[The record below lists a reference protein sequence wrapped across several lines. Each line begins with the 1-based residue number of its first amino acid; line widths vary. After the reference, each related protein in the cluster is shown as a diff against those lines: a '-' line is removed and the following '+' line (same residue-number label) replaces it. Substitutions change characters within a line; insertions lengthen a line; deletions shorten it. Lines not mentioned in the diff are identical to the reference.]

1 MTSQVKKLRDV
12 SSAKNIPT
20 PSYHG
25 AGCAHCPLHTARK
38 ITKKI
43 KDSVTLVLGI
53 AECAYY
59 VKGGGSNG
67 ENALFNVVLDWHD
80 VTFGCKDKLAAA
92 FDELMQEYE
101 PKAVFIITT
110 CVPEITGDDV
120 DSLAAVFQSRYGIAV
135 AVVHTEHFKTV
146 QESAGVQN
154 AMAACI
160 EMMKVTEKDASV
172 NILGQGQQDFLD
184 TELSGVL
191 KAAGV
196 EPGIYIPDCSVAE
209 LERAS
214 KAKLNIVVDSNALLL
229 AQKME
234 QRFHI
239 PYVSFEAC
247 ISPQGILE
255 AYRHL
260 FCRLEKPMPE
270 MVTTAYEK
278 ACKAILDIEKTVSGT
293 SYFCE
298 RTQFPTFALNAFL
311 CELGMMPQLIVTPEF
326 PGRDS
331 ADLMTVLQYSD
342 PYIAQRISQET
353 MQALQDELKP
363 DLLIGGR
370 RGGRGSGRGRSGGSR
385 GRYGSKR
392 IGFDAIIEFVSSIS
406 GNQPGTEIK
415 KRHSPDARSK
425 RREGRRFS

>member
-247 ISPQGILE
+247 ISPQGTLE
-255 AYRHL
+255 AYKHL

-270 MVTTAYEK
+270 MVIAAYEK

-406 GNQPGTEIK
+406 GNQSGTAIK

>member
-1 MTSQVKKLRDV
+1 MTSQVKKLRDI

-38 ITKKI
+38 ITKRI

-53 AECAYY
+53 AECACY
-59 VKGGGSNG
+59 VKGGDT
-67 ENALFNVVLDWHD
+67 LFNVVLDWHD

-184 TELSGVL
+184 TELSDVL

-270 MVTTAYEK
+270 MVITAYEK
-278 ACKAILDIEKTVSGT
+278 ARKAILDIEKTVSGT

-370 RGGRGSGRGRSGGSR
+370 RGGRGGRSGGRGNGGSR

-406 GNQPGTEIK
+406 GNQSGTAIK

>member
-1 MTSQVKKLRDV
+1 MKMTSQVKKLRDI
-12 SSAKNIPT
+12 SSAKNIPA

-38 ITKKI
+38 ITKRI

-53 AECAYY
+53 AECACY
-59 VKGGGSNG
+59 VKGGDT
-67 ENALFNVVLDWHD
+67 LFNVVLDWHD

-154 AMAACI
+154 AMGACI

-270 MVTTAYEK
+270 MVITAYEK
-278 ACKAILDIEKTVSGT
+278 ARKAILDIEKTVSGT

-370 RGGRGSGRGRSGGSR
+370 RGGRGGRSGGRGNGGSR

-406 GNQPGTEIK
+406 GNQPDTEIK

>member
-1 MTSQVKKLRDV
+1 
-12 SSAKNIPT
+12 
-20 PSYHG
+20 
-25 AGCAHCPLHTARK
+25 
-38 ITKKI
+38 
-43 KDSVTLVLGI
+43 
-53 AECAYY
+53 
-59 VKGGGSNG
+59 
-67 ENALFNVVLDWHD
+67 
-80 VTFGCKDKLAAA
+80 
-92 FDELMQEYE
+92 
-101 PKAVFIITT
+101 
-110 CVPEITGDDV
+110 
-120 DSLAAVFQSRYGIAV
+120 
-135 AVVHTEHFKTV
+135 
-146 QESAGVQN
+146 
-154 AMAACI
+154 
-160 EMMKVTEKDASV
+160 
-172 NILGQGQQDFLD
+172 
-184 TELSGVL
+184 
-191 KAAGV
+191 
-196 EPGIYIPDCSVAE
+196 VAE

-247 ISPQGILE
+247 ISPQGTLE

-270 MVTTAYEK
+270 MVITAYEK

-311 CELGMMPQLIVTPEF
+311 CGLGMMPQLIVTPEF

-353 MQALQDELKP
+353 MRALQGELKP

-370 RGGRGSGRGRSGGSR
+370 RGGRGGRSGGRGNGGSR

-406 GNQPGTEIK
+406 GNQPGAEIK